1 MNTHLQQTIFIIEK
15 NQTSELFRQQ
25 KWLSFVWFCCLIR
38 VKKNERSENVFFWR
52 IDDHNNGKSATFALR
67 KANWMK
73 RKERC
78 GVSLCGFIKQFRS
91 LSLSVTTFFSDKLW
105 YSYVC
110 VCAHIRIVVMDNI
123 MGCIW
128 MHVYIIYVCIQNR
141 GWVVEQV
148 ILIQRIFIIVL
159 IVENKMVIT

>member
-38 VKKNERSENVFFWR
+38 VKKNERSENVFLWR

-78 GVSLCGFIKQFRS
+78 GVSLCGFIKQLYLS
-91 LSLSVTTFFSDKLW
+91 LSLQHFFSDKLW

-123 MGCIW
+123 MVYMNACI
-128 MHVYIIYVCIQNR
+128 HNIRVHP
-141 GWVVEQV
+141 
-148 ILIQRIFIIVL
+148 
-159 IVENKMVIT
+159 K

>member
-123 MGCIW
+123 MVYMNACI
-128 MHVYIIYVCIQNR
+128 HNIRVHP
-141 GWVVEQV
+141 
-148 ILIQRIFIIVL
+148 
-159 IVENKMVIT
+159 K